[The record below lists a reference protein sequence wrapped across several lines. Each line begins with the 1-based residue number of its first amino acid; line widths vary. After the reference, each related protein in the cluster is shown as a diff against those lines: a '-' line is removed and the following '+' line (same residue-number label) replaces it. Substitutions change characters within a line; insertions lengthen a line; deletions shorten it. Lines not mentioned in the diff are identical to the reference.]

1 MNKFMKTYRYFIVFS
16 LFLLWVFSVV
26 VAGSVCAQESFPD
39 FLGEDSTETD
49 FLDESPQVAVNDP
62 LEPMNRVF
70 FEFNDDLYE
79 WIVKP
84 TMKGYSWIFPLEL
97 REAFGNFFLNVAMPV
112 RLVNSLLQGNMEKTG
127 VVLERFLINSTV
139 GVWGFADVANVEFDI
154 KPRRADFGQTLGKW
168 GLGEGIYFCWPVIG
182 PSSVRDSVGF
192 VADVYAHPLPYFT
205 DDSVFLISYYMTN
218 RLNTLSLNPDVY
230 EDLKR
235 YSVDPYVAARQAY
248 YDYRKALVDNE

>member
-1 MNKFMKTYRYFIVFS
+1 ML
-16 LFLLWVFSVV
+16 LFFLCSFCSWSVGV
-26 VAGSVCAQESFPD
+26 GVSAQESFPD

-49 FLDESPQVAVNDP
+49 FLDESPEAVVNDP

-70 FEFNDDLYE
+70 FEFNDVLYE
-79 WIVKP
+79 WVVKP
-84 TMKGYSWIFPLEL
+84 VSDGYSWVFPLEL
-97 REAFGNFFLNVAMPV
+97 RQGFGNFFGNLAMPI
-112 RLVNSLLQGNMEKTG
+112 RLINSLLQGNLEKTG
-127 VVLERFLINSTV
+127 VVMGRFLINSTV
-139 GVWGFADVANVEFDI
+139 GVWGFADVADEEFDI
-154 KPRRADFGQTLGKW
+154 KPRKADFGQTLGKW

-192 VADVYAHPLPYFT
+192 VADSYAHPINYFS
-205 DDSVFLISYYMTN
+205 DDRLFQVSYYMTT

-248 YDYRKALVDNE
+248 YDYRNSLINNE